1 MRIEKIKK
9 PVFGPKGKTTKV
21 TFKDNENEA
30 GRTYGR
36 IVTGLGWP
44 WAERQ
49 GAVISVGELYERDHK
64 IPHSPFH
71 CYVLDEF
78 YSAKLEELHRCCLK
92 HSNELCA
99 ESVVGDP
106 GNSLNELW
114 RNFGD
119 SASQISICEPPSFKQ
134 ISLNYISQLVR
145 KRTSME
151 KTLHIGEGRM
161 LPGFLSMLREEE
173 IEGKGLEAFP
183 AVAALGYVLAVL
195 EIPQM
200 SGTFTPTRKRTSR
213 NLRYGR

>member
-1 MRIEKIKK
+1 MRIEKIEKRGS
-9 PVFGPKGKTTKV
+9 GPKGKTTMV
-21 TFKDNENEA
+21 TFEDKKK

-36 IVTGLGWP
+36 IITGIGWP

-71 CYVLDEF
+71 CYVLEEF

-92 HSNELCA
+92 HSKELCA

-106 GNSLNELW
+106 GNSLNKLW

-134 ISLNYISQLVR
+134 ISLNYISQLVI

-161 LPGFLSMLREEE
+161 LPGFLSMLREEK
-173 IEGKGLEAFP
+173 IEGKGLESFP
-183 AVAALGYVLAVL
+183 VVAALGYVLTEL
-195 EIPQM
+195 ESPLTQ
-200 SGTFTPTRKRTSR
+200 GHFTPRRTRTAR
-213 NLRYGR
+213 NPRYGR